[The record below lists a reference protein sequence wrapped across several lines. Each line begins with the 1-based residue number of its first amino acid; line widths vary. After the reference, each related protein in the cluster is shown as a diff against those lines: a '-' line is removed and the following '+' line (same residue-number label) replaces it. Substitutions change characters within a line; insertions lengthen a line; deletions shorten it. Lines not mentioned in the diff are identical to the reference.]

1 VDTGVYVSTM
11 RRLKDYEMLAF
22 ACRRGGKI
30 RDEGRSYYSIG
41 VLYDNIQK
49 YHKAVEYY
57 EKFLQVCKSI
67 GDSHGEALAYN
78 CIGVDYQMLGE
89 KDVTHIEKAV
99 EYHNKHEQL
108 ADTNGKFLASINLGL
123 CYDRLG
129 DYKNSVYWYQSALKH
144 SVKMSNLVGQSLAI
158 GNIGKIG
165 AKGLNENKDKM
176 KVFVEKYLKLAKEM
190 RDEKGEMNGC
200 LKLGL
205 ISGSKKNFEEG
216 RENFLRA
223 L

>member
-1 VDTGVYVSTM
+1 MGSLAEENEVRNFNRPRASETIPPSQPQRIELPLFFNTPCRIKSSNVHNRLNNTTHENSDKLNDEKVDTGVYVSTM

-49 YHKAVEYY
+49 YQKAVESY

-89 KDVTHIEKAV
+89 KDPTFIDKA
-99 EYHNKHEQL
+99 
-108 ADTNGKFLASINLGL
+108 I
-123 CYDRLG
+123 
-129 DYKNSVYWYQSALKH
+129 
-144 SVKMSNLVGQSLAI
+144 
-158 GNIGKIG
+158 
-165 AKGLNENKDKM
+165 
-176 KVFVEKYLKLAKEM
+176 
-190 RDEKGEMNGC
+190 
-200 LKLGL
+200 
-205 ISGSKKNFEEG
+205 
-216 RENFLRA
+216 
-223 L
+223 